1 MFVGLAVPKTR
12 MLFLV
17 LGALRTTEMALGIKH
32 LSTFSGEFDGMII
45 AWERQGDNDSS
56 CH

>member
-1 MFVGLAVPKTR
+1 MFVGLAVPRTM

-17 LGALRTTEMALGIKH
+17 LGALRTSEMALRIKH
-32 LSTFSGEFDGMII
+32 LSTFSGEFAGMII
-45 AWERQGDNDSS
+45 ACERQGDKDSS

>member
-1 MFVGLAVPKTR
+1 MFIGLAVPKTR

-17 LGALRTTEMALGIKH
+17 LGALRTSEMALGIKH
-32 LSTFSGEFDGMII
+32 LSTFSGELDVMII
-45 AWERQGDNDSS
+45 AWERQGDNDSF